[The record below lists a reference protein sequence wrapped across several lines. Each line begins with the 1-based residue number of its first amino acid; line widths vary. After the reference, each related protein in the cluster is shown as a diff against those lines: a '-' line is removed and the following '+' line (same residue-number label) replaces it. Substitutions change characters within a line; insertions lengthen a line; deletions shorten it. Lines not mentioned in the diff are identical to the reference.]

1 MGEAVGGKPKSAM
14 KVVIIGAGM
23 AGILMGIRLQAAG
36 YTDFT
41 IVEKAGKVG
50 GTWRDNHYPGLHCDV
65 PSHHYCY
72 SFEPW
77 AGWSETF
84 SSGPEIREYLER
96 VAVKYEI
103 MPRIKFNAGAE
114 DARWDGAAWHVRLAT
129 GEVLEADI
137 LVSATGGLRIPM
149 YPNIKGLESFAGAT
163 FHTTQWDHG
172 IDYADKKVG
181 MIGTGSTAVQVTCAL
196 SGKVKKL
203 SLFQRT
209 AQWVMLLPNPAYSWW
224 DRLKFRLFPERMTQL
239 YKDIEVATSRQTG
252 GAIMGLDPEA
262 RAELI
267 ANVKANLEEVRDPV
281 LRAKLTP
288 NFEVGCKRLVMSP
301 SFFDAVQD
309 PTVDLVTDGIDHI
322 APKGIVTND
331 GKLHELDVLVLAT
344 GFDPSA
350 YIRPMKL
357 TGRNGRTLDE
367 LWGERPIA
375 YHSMAVPEMP
385 NFFMIEGPF
394 SPFGNLSL
402 ILVAEWQVD
411 YIMQCVDLIRERR
424 IAMSPRVDV
433 TDSLI
438 KAYREEAKTTI
449 WATGGCTS
457 WYQDE
462 EGVPIIYPYSPE
474 AFRDEVK
481 KPLNLA
487 DYDVEPLKQVEPA

>member
-1 MGEAVGGKPKSAM
+1 M

-322 APKGIVTND
+322 APKGIVTTD

-350 YIRPMKL
+350 YIHPRRAVGRAADRLSFDGGARDAELLHDRGAVQPVRQSLADPRRRMAGRLYHAVRRPDPRAPHRHVAA
-357 TGRNGRTLDE
+357 GRRHRLPDQGLSRGSQDHDLGDRRLHQLVSGRR
-367 LWGERPIA
+367 GRP
-375 YHSMAVPEMP
+375 YH
-385 NFFMIEGPF
+385 
-394 SPFGNLSL
+394 LSL
-402 ILVAEWQVD
+402 FSRSLP
-411 YIMQCVDLIRERR
+411 RR
-424 IAMSPRVDV
+424 G
-433 TDSLI
+433 
-438 KAYREEAKTTI
+438 EEA
-449 WATGGCTS
+449 AQPGG
-457 WYQDE
+457 
-462 EGVPIIYPYSPE
+462 
-474 AFRDEVK
+474 
-481 KPLNLA
+481 L
-487 DYDVEPLKQVEPA
+487 